1 MTEKEKRAIEIFQ
14 SNRGDHKGNEAWVRH
29 YLYMDRALD
38 AKRLGSRLAND
49 GFRIKVKRSGDGE
62 KWLVLVTHRISV
74 EESSIQTF
82 RDFLES
88 AVAEFKGGEY
98 DGWEAEV

>member
-1 MTEKEKRAIEIFQ
+1 MPAEMTEKEKRAIEIFQ

-62 KWLVLVTHRISV
+62 KWLVLVFPRFPSADRRWRGPARCDPRPHR
-74 EESSIQTF
+74 
-82 RDFLES
+82 
-88 AVAEFKGGEY
+88 
-98 DGWEAEV
+98 